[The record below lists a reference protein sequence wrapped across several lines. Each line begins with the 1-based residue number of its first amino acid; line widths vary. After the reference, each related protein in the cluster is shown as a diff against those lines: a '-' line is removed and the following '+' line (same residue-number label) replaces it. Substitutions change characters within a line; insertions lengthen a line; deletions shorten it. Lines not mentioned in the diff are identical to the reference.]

1 MYDVLVLSMDI
12 NLQRKFVRLSDD
24 DKSATYQV
32 FRKWLGSTSINDEN
46 WSAIVDEDEAFD
58 YYNLG
63 VGREDSG
70 SNKDHMKCC
79 LLVLRKRLNL
89 SNGMMAMSPLTMTN
103 QHLNSMVFTISDTS
117 GTMIA

>member
-46 WSAIVDEDEAFD
+46 WSEIVDEDEAFD
-58 YYNLG
+58 YCNLG

-70 SNKDHMKCC
+70 SNEGSHE
-79 LLVLRKRLNL
+79 VLPVGAEEEVESEQWDDGNE
-89 SNGMMAMSPLTMTN
+89 SIN
-103 QHLNSMVFTISDTS
+103 DD
-117 GTMIA
+117 